1 MIHLFRRSVKG
12 ILKMKGVM
20 EMTLALALNRFFN
33 DRATYCKM
41 VTLQNY
47 RVWLSVFTEYMEL
60 AKAADAALIEM
71 GEITRE
77 DIKAYNVYLRERYA
91 FDAHPNNPVSPRKI
105 SKTSVRTYMVAV
117 RALYTFL
124 YKEGYLETNPM
135 QGYRMIRKEKH
146 EQEVLTAAEV
156 RRIDNSFDLREEIGL
171 RNWLI
176 VHLMLDAGL
185 RRGEVSHLQVQ
196 DIDLQKNIIY
206 VRGAKGDKDRMVLLP
221 GRIRDKLCCYRS
233 DRAADGALLLCRG
246 GRPLTQ
252 DTIKNLFNRLK
263 YATGIER
270 LHPHLLRHTFAT
282 SFIYYG
288 GQAYDLMFFL
298 GHSSLGTTQGYV
310 NLSAACRLLRLE
322 IYKIDEVFFQR

>member
-1 MIHLFRRSVKG
+1 
-12 ILKMKGVM
+12 
-20 EMTLALALNRFFN
+20 MTLALALDKFYN
-33 DRATYCKM
+33 DRATYCKG

-47 RVWLSVFTEYMEL
+47 RVWLAGFVNYMEL
-60 AKAADAALIEM
+60 TKKSEAVLIKME
-71 GEITRE
+71 EITRE
-77 DIKAYNVYLRERYA
+77 DIKAYNVYLRGRYA
-91 FDAHPNNPVSPRKI
+91 FDAHPTNPVSSQKI

-124 YKEGYLETNPM
+124 CQEGYLETNPM
-135 QGYRMIRKEKH
+135 QDYRMIRKEKH
-146 EQEVLTAAEV
+146 EQEVLTAEEV
-156 RRIDNSFDLREEIGL
+156 QRMDNSFDLRKEIGL

-185 RRGEVSHLQVQ
+185 RRGEVSRLQVR
-196 DIDLQKNIIY
+196 DIDLCKNIIY

-221 GRIRDKLCCYRS
+221 SSIRESLCKYRS
-233 DRAADGALLLCRG
+233 GRAEEGALLRCRD

-263 YATGIER
+263 RATGIAR

-282 SFIYYG
+282 SFVYYG

-310 NLSAACRLLRLE
+310 NLSAACRLLKLD
-322 IYKIDEVFFQR
+322 IYRIDDVFFRK

>member
-1 MIHLFRRSVKG
+1 
-12 ILKMKGVM
+12 
-20 EMTLALALNRFFN
+20 MTLSLALDKFFN
-33 DRATYCKM
+33 DRATYCKE
-41 VTLQNY
+41 VTSQNY
-47 RVWLSVFTEYMEL
+47 RVWLAGFVDYIEL
-60 AKAADAALIEM
+60 KKKSEAALIEM
-71 GEITRE
+71 EEITRE

-146 EQEVLTAAEV
+146 EQEVLTADEV
-156 RRIDNSFDLREEIGL
+156 QRIEYAFDMGEEIGL

-185 RRGEVSHLQVQ
+185 RRGEVSRLQVQ

-221 GRIRDKLCCYRS
+221 SSIREKLCRYRFG
-233 DRAADGALLLCRG
+233 RAEEGALLLCRD

-263 YATGIER
+263 HATGIER